1 VTPSFVKFNDELPL
15 LIKRVLP
22 LPRQAG
28 LRQA

>member
-1 VTPSFVKFNDELPL
+1 VTPPFVKFNDELPL
-15 LIKRVLP
+15 LIKRVLL